1 MVHALQ
7 LTHKLLR
14 PGGLLINVHD
24 LPVPHLIELTASD
37 AVHKVGW
44 ISDREGYA
52 EPIASLAAVTGVV
65 ADGLFVL
72 EDERNFIYT
81 IYADNLEELQTFLAE
96 WWKSALLPE
105 RTIQQLESF
114 ALETTEPTRI
124 AIRLQARMTKLR
136 AA

>member
-7 LTHKLLR
+7 LAHKLLR

-24 LPVPHLIELTASD
+24 LPVPHLIELAATD
-37 AVHKVGW
+37 AVHKAGW
-44 ISDREGYA
+44 ISDKDDYDATR
-52 EPIASLAAVTGVV
+52 ASLNTIVQVA

-81 IYADNLEELQTFLAE
+81 IYADNLDELRAFLAE
-96 WWKSALLPE
+96 WWESALLPE
-105 RTIQQLESF
+105 RTVQRLDAF
-114 ALETTEPTRI
+114 AAETSDPTRI

-136 AA
+136 AV